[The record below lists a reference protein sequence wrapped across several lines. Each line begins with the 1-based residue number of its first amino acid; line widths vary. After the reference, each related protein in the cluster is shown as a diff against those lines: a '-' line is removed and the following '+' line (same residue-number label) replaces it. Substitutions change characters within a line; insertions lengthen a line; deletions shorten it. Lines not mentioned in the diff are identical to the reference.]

1 MKTVSYKWS
10 ETADTELCKREER
23 ILSES
28 VICYH
33 CGRILEPGEL
43 AAVLKTSDENQ
54 YILHGT
60 CADLACRP

>member
-10 ETADTELCKREER
+10 ETADTELCKREEC
-23 ILSES
+23 IHPES

-43 AAVLKTSDENQ
+43 VAVLKTSDENQ